1 MKIFFQGG
9 HKPELTFHKSWI
21 WISRTEMT
29 LKHKWNFL
37 GQFLEGQ
44 LSLVNCLIFHHH
56 LEVCV
61 PYAFIFQAVGH
72 LKVNVVFHEKDIST
86 DYHYLMF
93 ISNK

>member
-1 MKIFFQGG
+1 
-9 HKPELTFHKSWI
+9 
-21 WISRTEMT
+21 MT